1 MESPSNP
8 EPAAPLHRT
17 DTNDTKAV
25 KAPQKDKHAWVTHD
39 DLNVEPGLLGAPLAS
54 PWRRLLAIAVDLA
67 VIGLL
72 SKRANFLLLGGMA
85 LATWLLVRQRPTD
98 LAQRKTWLLA
108 LAWTGAAV
116 MLVSGAQQLWGTRGS
131 IDFDLEN
138 TKGVSVLINGDGVK
152 SVAIPNTTPAKA
164 ASSPEALEAKIT
176 ELEEALEKANKPKK
190 LSVKSAVASWSDD
203 LGLGLGWTIL
213 YFSALPVWW
222 KGQTLGKRLFKLRV
236 VELTGKPMTLMLA
249 FKRYGGYA
257 AGVSTGLFGFLQ
269 VLWDSNRQALHDKAA
284 HTVVL
289 DLNGQH
295 KAFLPATTAA
305 TASVQTVKT

>member
-8 EPAAPLHRT
+8 EPAPT
-17 DTNDTKAV
+17 VVFKAV
-25 KAPQKDKHAWVTHD
+25 KALKKEKHAWVTHD

-72 SKRANFLLLGGMA
+72 SQHANFLLLGGMA
-85 LATWLLVRQRPTD
+85 LATWLLVRQRRTE
-98 LAQRKTWLLA
+98 LAKRKTWLLA
-108 LAWTGAAV
+108 LAWTGAAA
-116 MLVSGAQQLWGTRGS
+116 MLVSGALQLWSTRGS

-138 TKGVSVLINGDGVK
+138 AKGISISINGDGVK
-152 SVAIPNTTPAKA
+152 SAAVPAKA
-164 ASSPEALEAKIT
+164 ASSPEAMEAKIT

-203 LGLGLGWTIL
+203 LGLGLGWTVL

-289 DLNGQH
+289 DLNGQY
-295 KAFLPATTAA
+295 KALLPATSAA
-305 TASVQTVKT
+305 KTSVQTVKT

>member
-1 MESPSNP
+1 MESPSKP
-8 EPAAPLHRT
+8 EPAAAIVS
-17 DTNDTKAV
+17 KALETPK
-25 KAPQKDKHAWVTHD
+25 KAPKKAPKKPQHAWVTHD
-39 DLNVEPGLLGAPLAS
+39 DLNVAPGLLGAPLAS
-54 PWRRLLAIAVDLA
+54 PWRRLLAIGVDLA

-72 SKRANFLLLGGMA
+72 SSHANFLLLGGMA
-85 LATWLLVRQRPTD
+85 LATWLLVRQRPAD
-98 LAQRKTWLLA
+98 PLRRKTWLLA

-116 MLVSGAQQLWGTRGS
+116 MLVSGALQLWTARGS
-131 IDFDLEN
+131 IAFDLED
-138 TKGVSVLINGDGVK
+138 TKGISVSINGDGVK
-152 SVAIPNTTPAKA
+152 SVATPNTTPAKA

-176 ELEEALEKANKPKK
+176 TLEEALEKANKPKK

-203 LGLGLGWTIL
+203 LGLGLGWTVL

-289 DLNGQH
+289 DLNGTHQPSLLGTEVTLH
-295 KAFLPATTAA
+295 R
-305 TASVQTVKT
+305 VKT